1 MIECTIRTADAPDT
15 CAVTLLPGAVATID
29 AVEAPDICN
38 IAGDGGIV
46 GLLPQSDAY
55 SVWESM
61 FDRAAADT
69 FFSGYTIRPTK
80 MLPVQANLLPYLGI
94 YFIDEDMRPD
104 GDANAGMIRFNHST
118 RIGFSI
124 IIANNDRKRLLQQV
138 DAAFWRVMGL
148 LWTDQ
153 DLMNVLINSNSE
165 GVGIESIPR
174 GQRRFVWGATGAN
187 NETPFCEC
195 QYDVTAFWRS
205 EWWPPITD
213 TLDEVNIR
221 TGLKIGETP
230 AQMAQREQVEAD
242 VMLNSTSTAKG
253 FRDGNVQIQS
263 PYSARTPARPY
274 RPVQGAAPG
283 HSRRTPR

>member
-1 MIECTIRTADAPDT
+1 MIDCTIRTADAPDT

-55 SVWESM
+55 NVWESM
-61 FDRAAADT
+61 FDRASADS
-69 FFSGYTIRPTK
+69 FFAGYTIRPTK

-104 GDANAGMIRFNHST
+104 GDANAGMIRFNHSS

-124 IIANNDRKRLLQQV
+124 IIANNDRKQLLQQV
-138 DAAFWRVMGL
+138 DAAFWKVMEL
-148 LWTDQ
+148 LWTDET
-153 DLMNVLINSNSE
+153 LMNVLVNENSE

-174 GQRRFVWGATGAN
+174 GQRRFVWGSTGLN

-213 TLDEVNIR
+213 TLNEINIK
-221 TGLKIGETP
+221 TGVKMGDTP
-230 AQMAQREQVEAD
+230 AEMAERQQVEVD
-242 VMLNSTSTAKG
+242 IVLQSSGTSKG
-253 FRDGNVQIQS
+253 SGNGQRTISS
-263 PYSARTPARPY
+263 PYSAKTPARAYGP
-274 RPVQGAAPG
+274 PA
-283 HSRRTPR
+283 RRQAWPAGRAKR